1 VKEWASFIMPQQLI
15 FDSEEAKAELAD
27 IQAFNIVEERRVR
40 AIIPCI
46 AVVLTNLYPMYCF
59 EFG

>member
-1 VKEWASFIMPQQLI
+1 MKEWTSFIMPQQLI

-27 IQAFNIVEERRVR
+27 IQAFNIVKERRVR